1 MSSSLEQEF
10 GTIRSCFWPIHW
22 HERRKLVP
30 MLIMICLIVFSYDLL
45 RNMKDA
51 VAITAAGAEVIPF
64 IKVWVLLP
72 CAILLTYFFT
82 RLSNAYSQ
90 ERVFYIIIT
99 GFLAFFALFAFVLYP
114 LRHSLHADTLANF
127 LLAHLPVGLKGMVA
141 MMRHWSF
148 TLFYVMAELWGSI
161 VMTVLFWGFANQVTR
176 INEARRFFG
185 VFCFGANCCAILAGQ
200 VAKLLPHDNADSSVI
215 KEDWALPLMI
225 LVSLVITCGV
235 IVMGI
240 FRWMN
245 KNVLSDPSF
254 DEFHSSKKAL
264 KAKGKLSVKESFSYL
279 SNSKYLLC
287 IATIV
292 LSYNL
297 VINLVEVVW
306 KDQLRRLYPSPG
318 DYFDF
323 MGELTSMIGVFSA
336 LTSLMMAHIIGR
348 LGWTGTALVTPV
360 MMLVTCAGFFGF
372 LFCQNYIGDGALMFL
387 GTSPL
392 AIAVM
397 FGAAQNCLSKA
408 MKYSVFDA
416 TKEMAFVPLSQESK
430 LKGKAAIDGVGSR
443 MGKSS
448 GSLIHTCLLMICG
461 SLTASAPFVAVIL
474 MSAIGFW
481 IYATKSLGVQFNALV
496 TEEPP
501 VQEAVSEPI
510 AAEPVP
516 ATANA
521 TAIATTS

>member
-1 MSSSLEQEF
+1 
-10 GTIRSCFWPIHW
+10 
-22 HERRKLVP
+22 
-30 MLIMICLIVFSYDLL
+30 
-45 RNMKDA
+45 
-51 VAITAAGAEVIPF
+51 VIPF

-72 CAILLTYFFT
+72 CAILLTFIFT

-90 ERVFYIIIT
+90 ERVFYIMIS
-99 GFLAFFALFAFVLYP
+99 GFLAFFAFFAFVLYP
-114 LRHSLHADTLANF
+114 LRHSLHADTLANILQTYVPIGF
-127 LLAHLPVGLKGMVA
+127 KGMVA

-176 INEARRFFG
+176 ITEARRFFG
-185 VFCFGANCCAILAGQ
+185 VYCFGANCCAILAGQ
-200 VAKLLPHDNADSSVI
+200 MAKLLPHEEVDASVI

-225 LVSLVITCGV
+225 LVTVVIACGV
-235 IVMGI
+235 TVMGI

-245 KNVLSDPSF
+245 KNVLNDPSF

-279 SNSKYLLC
+279 ANSKYLLC

-336 LTSLMMAHIIGR
+336 ITSLLMAHIIAR

-372 LFCQNYIGDGALMFL
+372 LFCQNYIGEGAMMFL

-416 TKEMAFVPLSQESK
+416 TKEMAFVPLSQECK

-443 MGKSS
+443 MGKSG
-448 GSLIHTCLLMICG
+448 GSLIHTCLLMLCG

-474 MSAIGFW
+474 MSVIGFW
-481 IYATKSLGVQFNALV
+481 IYATKSLGKQFNELV

-501 VQEAVSEPI
+501 MTEASAPEVQVVESSM
-510 AAEPVP
+510 P
-516 ATANA
+516 ATA
-521 TAIATTS
+521 TVTPIATTG